1 MSAPSPPGTPGILFL
16 RDGDGDPV
24 NVEVLLLPS
33 GNIQTQSTPSDAT
46 GAPYT
51 PANPL
56 PVLDVAFPVSNS
68 GGAPQVASSSIEDL
82 LRLVLAEQRLSNL
95 LLAQA
100 FSINDDLDRLR
111 AALAGLN

>member
-1 MSAPSPPGTPGILFL
+1 MAAQPGTPATLLL

-33 GNIQTQSTPSDAT
+33 GNMQTQSTPADET

-51 PANPL
+51 IANPMPVADASFPL
-56 PVLDVAFPVSNS
+56 PSG
-68 GGAPQVASSSIEDL
+68 GGAPQVASASIEDL
-82 LRLVLAEQRLSNL
+82 LRLVVAEQRLTNL

-100 FSINDDLDRLR
+100 FTINDDLDRLR